1 MKVKSESEA
10 AQSHLTPRD
19 PMDRSP
25 PGSSVHGTFQ
35 TRVLVWVAIAFS
47 AFLPWDVTFTGSEIR
62 TVLPQWDSQWLRL
75 LCLLDAQ

>member
-1 MKVKSESEA
+1 MTTWLVGLIAKLC
-10 AQSHLTPRD
+10 LTLVTLHC
-19 PMDRSP
+19 SQ